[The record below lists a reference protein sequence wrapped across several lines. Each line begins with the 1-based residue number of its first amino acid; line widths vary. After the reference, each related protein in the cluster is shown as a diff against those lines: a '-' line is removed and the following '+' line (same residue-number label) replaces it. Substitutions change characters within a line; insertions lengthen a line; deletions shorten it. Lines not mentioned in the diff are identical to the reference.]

1 MAVSRTPLQVLVFGY
16 GLAGAWIHDPLIR
29 AVPGL
34 AISAVVTSS
43 PERQELARSRDPDV
57 AVFSTASKALA
68 ATEADV
74 AVVAT
79 PNRHHVELTLA
90 SMKSGMAVVVD
101 KPLANNAENA
111 RLLVDEAKRFGRSLA
126 VFQNRRWDGDFL
138 TVRKLVEEGRLGSVH
153 RLTSRFDRWIPEPE
167 YNWRDDDPE
176 SGGGLLLDLGSHLVD
191 QAIRLL
197 GPIASV
203 YCELKTLT
211 PDRQSDDDVF
221 VSLAHD
227 SGATSHLYASSLEGE
242 PTTRFHVSGSKGAYV
257 KEGKD
262 VQEQRLM
269 AGTKVVPG
277 QTGEESPQAWGNIFR
292 GSDVESVETVTGDWS
307 TFYRRLLAHLTEG
320 ALNPVTGEEA
330 CEVMGVLDAA
340 RVSARTGTVVEP
352 GPAVFT

>member
-1 MAVSRTPLQVLVFGY
+1 MTPLRVLVFGY

-34 AISAVVTSS
+34 AISAVVTSN
-43 PERQELARSRDPDV
+43 PQRQQLARSRDPEV
-57 AVFSTASKALA
+57 LVFSTAEEALGA
-68 ATEADV
+68 AEADV

-90 SMKSGMAVVVD
+90 SMKSDMAVVVD
-101 KPLANNAENA
+101 KPLANNAEDA
-111 RLLVDEAKRFGRSLA
+111 RLLVDEAKRFGKTLA

-138 TVRKLVEEGRLGSVH
+138 TVRKLVEAGRLGSVH
-153 RLTSRFDRWIPEPE
+153 RLTSRFDRWVPDPDS
-167 YNWRDDDPE
+167 NWRDDDPE

-211 PDRQSDDDVF
+211 PGRRSDDDAF
-221 VSLAHD
+221 ISLVHD

-262 VQEQRLM
+262 VQEQRLL
-269 AGTKVVPG
+269 AGTTVVPG
-277 QTGEESPQAWGNIFR
+277 QTGEEPPQAWGSIFR
-292 GSDVESVETVTGDWS
+292 GSEVEPVETVTGDWS

-320 ALNPVTGEEA
+320 APSPVTGEEA
-330 CEVMGVLDAA
+330 CEVLGVLDAA
-340 RVSARTGTVVEP
+340 RVSARTGAVVEAD
-352 GPAVFT
+352 PAVFP

>member
-16 GLAGAWIHDPLIR
+16 GFAGAWIHDPLIR

-43 PERQELARSRDPDV
+43 PERQKLARSRDPDV
-57 AVFSTASKALA
+57 AVFSTASEALA

-138 TVRKLVEEGRLGSVH
+138 TVRKLVEEGHLGSVH

-277 QTGEESPQAWGNIFR
+277 QTGEESPQAWGSIFR

-320 ALNPVTGEEA
+320 APNPVTGEEA

-340 RVSARTGTVVEP
+340 RVSARTGTVVET

>member
-1 MAVSRTPLQVLVFGY
+1 MSRTPLRILVFGY
-16 GLAGAWIHDPLIR
+16 GFAGAWIHDPLIR

-43 PERQELARSRDPDV
+43 PERQELARSRDPEV
-57 AVFSTASKALA
+57 VVFSTAEEALA
-68 ATEADV
+68 AAEADV

-90 SMKSGMAVVVD
+90 SMKSGMNVVVD
-101 KPLANNAENA
+101 KPLANNAEDG

-138 TVRKLVEEGRLGSVH
+138 TVRKLVEAGRLGSVH
-153 RLTSRFDRWIPEPE
+153 RLTSRFDRWVPDPDS
-167 YNWRDDDPE
+167 NWRDDDPE

-211 PDRQSDDDVF
+211 PGRQSDDDVF
-221 VSLAHD
+221 ISLAHN

-242 PTTRFHVSGSKGAYV
+242 PATRFHVSGSSGAYV

-262 VQEQRLM
+262 IQEQRLL
-269 AGTKVVPG
+269 AGTTVVPG
-277 QTGEESPQAWGNIFR
+277 QTGEEPPQAWGSIFS
-292 GSDVESVETVTGDWS
+292 GSEVESVETVTGDWS

-320 ALNPVTGEEA
+320 APIPVTGEEA
-330 CEVMGVLDAA
+330 CEVLGILDAA
-340 RVSARTGTVVEP
+340 RISARTGAVVET
-352 GPAVFT
+352 GPAVSP

>member
-1 MAVSRTPLQVLVFGY
+1 MTPLRVLVFGY

-43 PERQELARSRDPDV
+43 PRRQQLARSRDPEV
-57 AVFSTASKALA
+57 LVFSTAEEALGA
-68 ATEADV
+68 AEADV

-79 PNRHHVELTLA
+79 PNRYHVELALA
-90 SMKSGMAVVVD
+90 SVKSDMAVVVD
-101 KPLANNAENA
+101 KPLANNAEDA
-111 RLLVDEAKRFGRSLA
+111 RLLVDEAKRFGKTLA

-138 TVRKLVEEGRLGSVH
+138 TVRDLVEAGRLGSVH
-153 RLTSRFDRWIPEPE
+153 RLTSRFDRWVPDPDS
-167 YNWRDDDPE
+167 NWRDDDPE

-211 PDRQSDDDVF
+211 PGRRSDDDVF
-221 VSLAHD
+221 ISLVHD
-227 SGATSHLYASSLEGE
+227 SDATSHLYASSLEGE

-262 VQEQRLM
+262 AQEQRLM
-269 AGTKVVPG
+269 AGTTVVPG
-277 QTGEESPQAWGNIFR
+277 QTGKEPPQAWGSIFR
-292 GSDVESVETVTGDWS
+292 GAQVESVETVTGDWS

-320 ALNPVTGEEA
+320 APNPVTGEEA
-330 CEVMGVLDAA
+330 CEVLGVLDAA
-340 RVSARTGTVVEP
+340 RVSARTGAVVEA
-352 GPAVFT
+352 GPAVFP